1 MVACVEALSP
11 ELAELI
17 ARRFAVLSEPVRV
30 RLLDAMHAAGEASVG
45 ELAATLGASH
55 ANVSKHLQLMLG
67 ERMVARRRE
76 GPWAYYRVADPSL
89 IALCEAVCAGVR
101 QSLAEL
107 SAIVDAPTIQEER

>member
-1 MVACVEALSP
+1 VNSLSP
-11 ELAELI
+11 DLAELI

-30 RLLDAMHAAGEASVG
+30 RLLDAMHASGEASVS
-45 ELAATLGASH
+45 ELAEALGASH

-76 GPWAYYRVADPSL
+76 GPRAYYRIADPSL

-107 SAIVDAPTIQEER
+107 NAIVDLPTTAQEAR

>member
-1 MVACVEALSP
+1 VEALSP
-11 ELAELI
+11 DLAELI

-45 ELAATLGASH
+45 ELADTLAASH

-76 GPWAYYRVADPSL
+76 GPRAYYRIADPSL

-107 SAIVDAPTIQEER
+107 SAIVDVPTMEEAK

>member
-1 MVACVEALSP
+1 MNVLTP

-17 ARRFAVLSEPVRV
+17 ARRFSVLSDPLRV

-45 ELAATLGASH
+45 ELAAALGAGH

-67 ERMVARRRE
+67 ERMVSRRRD
-76 GPWAYYRVADPSL
+76 GPRAYYRIADPSL

-101 QSLAEL
+101 QSLAEC
-107 SAIVDAPTIQEER
+107 SAIVDPTSTLQEAR